1 MLSFSFIME
10 SKHVLKGGSSLNIFL
25 ESDAKQLSST
35 VEVDTDQ
42 LEKYLGSIQEK
53 LAKYDTVCESFP
65 ILSRKLDLCLLDVDV
80 IRQKF
85 YQDMHNQ
92 QQVLTKGINICILFM
107 RHASSS
113 RYSPV
118 FNLASAVA

>member
-1 MLSFSFIME
+1 ME
-10 SKHVLKGGSSLNIFL
+10 SKGVLRGESSSSFFL
-25 ESDAKQLSST
+25 ESDAKHLSST

-42 LEKYLGSIQEK
+42 LEKYLGIIQEK
-53 LAKYDTVCESFP
+53 LAKHDTICESFP

-92 QQVLTKGINICILFM
+92 QQQQVPSNRKESTLLTYL
-107 RHASSS
+107 
-113 RYSPV
+113 
-118 FNLASAVA
+118 